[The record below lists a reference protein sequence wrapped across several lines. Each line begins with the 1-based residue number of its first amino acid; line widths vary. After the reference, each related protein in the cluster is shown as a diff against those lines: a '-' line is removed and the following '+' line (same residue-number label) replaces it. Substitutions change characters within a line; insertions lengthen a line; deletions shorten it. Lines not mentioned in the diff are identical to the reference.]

1 MSHQVRLLV
10 LLLDLIYLLLLG
22 VEFTE
27 CTFDIVDDG
36 FFVES
41 FLFDEVESLSELF
54 VYIL

>member
-1 MSHQVRLLV
+1 MSDQVRLLV